1 MRGHLRS
8 AHQPGLR
15 YLQPAAEPATPA
27 RCGRTVKKALR
38 LTWATVLVVSAVRGL
53 NWLLAPALPLLLAM
67 ALIGLVL
74 YVAVHG
80 RRGL

>member
-1 MRGHLRS
+1 M
-8 AHQPGLR
+8 
-15 YLQPAAEPATPA
+15 
-27 RCGRTVKKALR
+27 KKALR
-38 LTWATVLVVSAVRGL
+38 LTWATVLVVSAVRVL

-74 YVAVHG
+74 YVAVHS